1 MVVVPSKY
9 VQEEVNNVET
19 YVKDKLEE
27 RWKISKTVVNPFPI
41 GYEPTKDVTPKID
54 QDLAS
59 YYQLIIGILR
69 WMVKL
74 RQIDINM

>member
-27 RWKISKTVVNPFPI
+27 RWKIPKTVLNPFLI